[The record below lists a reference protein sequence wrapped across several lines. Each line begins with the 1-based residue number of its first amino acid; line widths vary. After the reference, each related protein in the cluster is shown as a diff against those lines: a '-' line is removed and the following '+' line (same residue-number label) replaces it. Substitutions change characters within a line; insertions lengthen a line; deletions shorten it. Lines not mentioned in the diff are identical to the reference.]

1 MAIDNLNYMSS
12 WLPAGQQTDRYSSQP
27 WCLKSKNL
35 DIFSSSKSVKATAWS
50 EPVSESTTWIVLVD
64 QTWNLILRNNDTV
77 YDRSSW
83 SEVQVISWIAS
94 NFPSYQIC
102 YDWKLWTY
110 NNAQWGTPR
119 QLISKYENGVL
130 KSFTI
135 FTDRSRFSFSSVE
148 YRTPLEDEH
157 WTSSTWTYSEGSQVW
172 KKNSS
177 NRVTTI
183 KLQLANVR
191 WFSNTVLYAGA
202 WNSNYETQWTLQ
214 IEYLYLDTYKY
225 WYNAETDQIER
236 SYSDN
241 TINLPITD
249 QLDVPNN
256 KTAVN
261 NIPII
266 PDTWEVSITVWLK
279 VIPPEW
285 SSDYTWT
292 SWDVDLWVGNYDY
305 YYNYLPVND
314 TRELKPVW
322 EYYWEKWVSFQP
334 LYNWEEMWENND
346 NRARVVI
353 YSLDKY
359 MWWVSDVN
367 MDVIWMIVWNEQVYM
382 IGNMDWNWYIIPC
395 DLAWGRWT
403 PYIAYGCTFRWA
415 TNIDYLMYL
424 VWEDRGI
431 STLWAYNGQELVQVI
446 WGNKEKDTSDV
457 VDNDEQYKF
466 DWKIVNW
473 RKNLILTTEDNR
485 LFQYGQTYGGKW
497 WAFIHQLPSNAVI
510 KSLKTNWNNLEVDYS
525 ITESWTTTNYSIIY
539 QDDVAI
545 KNYNTEWEAVYPI
558 VLWNHLLEKEESD
571 LYVSYILPSSNT
583 SLEFWASANHY
594 HFWTFKVAH
603 SIPTPTVWSTWGISW
618 DVADSNL
625 EFIERNWDYLTFK
638 LIWAL
643 PVMTSYVDGN
653 LFAFRKP
660 TPVYIPYTEV
670 NHFRKIWEIT
680 ANKFEEWEFRFHN
693 LNNKLELPKSHSLQ
707 IMVKGK
713 GTANY
718 TPELFSLDLVANQRE
733 RW

>member
-1 MAIDNLNYMSS
+1 M
-12 WLPAGQQTDRYSSQP
+12 
-27 WCLKSKNL
+27 
-35 DIFSSSKSVKATAWS
+35 
-50 EPVSESTTWIVLVD
+50 
-64 QTWNLILRNNDTV
+64 
-77 YDRSSW
+77 
-83 SEVQVISWIAS
+83 QVISWIAS
-94 NFPSYQIC
+94 NFPSYQIS

-148 YRTPLEDEH
+148 YRTPAEDEH
-157 WTSSTWTYSEGSQVW
+157 WTSSSWTYYEGSQVW

-191 WFSNTVLYAGA
+191 WFSNTVLYASA
-202 WNSNYETQWTLQ
+202 YNSNYEEQWILQ

-241 TINLPITD
+241 TISIPITD
-249 QLDVPNN
+249 QLDVPNT

-279 VIPPEW
+279 VVPPEW

-292 SWDVDLWVGNYDY
+292 SWAIDLWVGNYDY

-346 NRARVVI
+346 DRARVVI

-446 WGNKEKDTSDV
+446 WGNKESWLSDLV
-457 VDNDEQYKF
+457 NTDEQYNF
-466 DWKIVNW
+466 DWHIVNW
-473 RKNLILTTEDNR
+473 RKNLILTTSDNR
-485 LFQYGQTYGGKW
+485 VFQYWATYGGKW
-497 WAFIHQLPSNAVI
+497 GSFIHQLPSNAVI
-510 KSLKTNWNNLEVDYS
+510 TWLKANWNNLEIDYS
-525 ITESWTTTNYSIIY
+525 ITVNDTTTNYSIIY

-571 LYVSYILPSSNT
+571 LYVSYILPSST
-583 SLEFWASANHY
+583 SKLEFWGMANHY
-594 HFWTFKVAH
+594 HFWTFT
-603 SIPTPTVWSTWGISW
+603 SSDNPTLSETESYKIKWTSW
-618 DVADSNL
+618 NYAL
-625 EFIERNWDYLTFK
+625 KFIEKNGNQYTFR
-638 LIWAL
+638 LEGDL
-643 PVMTSYVDGN
+643 PVQTTGEKQIVDSGN
-653 LFAFRKP
+653 TVVINYSDF
-660 TPVYIPYTEV
+660 

-680 ANKFEEWEFRFHN
+680 TTEYQEWEFRFHN

-718 TPELFSLDLVANQRE
+718 TPELFALDLVANQRE